1 MKQNRR
7 TSGKHS
13 KPRHPGSMMMRVAGA
28 LLCLVMLSTHLM
40 GGLYARY
47 RTEGSSEDEA
57 RVIKF
62 GEIAVEETGDF
73 INEGG
78 PSGVNKFIF
87 TPGVPLKKA
96 VRIYFGGSEAVTYLF
111 AAVHTP
117 GWVMAADNSNFSFSV
132 KGEDG
137 QPDTKI
143 LSFQIN
149 LGDDPNTKKKWTY
162 LTSKDDTHVY
172 YLALNPN
179 EALGKTGAASAQ
191 GLILH
196 DQVQV
201 EPTIPPKGYG
211 DPALK
216 NIHIGIT
223 AYAAQANG
231 FETPI
236 AAWQSVS
243 QK

>member
-1 MKQNRR
+1 MKQNTRI
-7 TSGKHS
+7 SGKHS

-47 RTEGSSEDEA
+47 RTEGSGEDEA

-73 INEGG
+73 VNVG
-78 PSGVNKFIF
+78 GVNKFIF

-117 GWVMAADNSNFSFSV
+117 GWVMAADQSNFSFSV
-132 KGEDG
+132 KGEGG
-137 QPDTKI
+137 QPDTEI

-149 LGDDPNTKKKWTY
+149 LGQDPYTKKKWTY
-162 LTSKDDTHVY
+162 LTSEGDTHVY

-179 EALGKTGAASAQ
+179 EALGKTGADSAQ
-191 GLILH
+191 GLILN

-201 EPTIPPKGYG
+201 RPTIPPKGYG

>member
-1 MKQNRR
+1 MELNRR

-73 INEGG
+73 VNVG
-78 PSGVNKFIF
+78 GVNKFIF
-87 TPGVPLKKA
+87 TPGVSLEKA

-117 GWVMAADNSNFSFSV
+117 GWVMAADNSKFSFSV
-132 KGEDG
+132 KGEGG
-137 QPDTKI
+137 QPATEI

-149 LGDDPNTKKKWTY
+149 LGEDPITTKKWTY

-179 EALGKTGAASAQ
+179 EALGKTGADSAQ

-201 EPTIPPKGYG
+201 KPTIPPKGYG